1 MRLGSFN
8 FYFDFSLFLSWA
20 PLPPSG
26 GRNKLKF
33 NILEANHKKYD
44 LMRLKRNVKWVFVP
58 VWPDLAKFRHFGT
71 PLTIFGHFKRVHLV
85 YCKILRWFGQILYA
99 IGQIFIKVNGQRLS
113 KYSSYLVTMV
123 RSDASSVTRL
133 AEISPLW
140 QKIKSLWQIFESLYL
155 IWQNVEPTL
164 ANLLHYWANF
174 HCCSWPNIEKQSN
187 LLVTLDASATSRL
200 SSFVRI
206 SFNFKTRF
214 C

>member
-1 MRLGSFN
+1 MRNCSSPATKVLHGYNRHFCLHCRVESNRWRQKEEDIRRGS
-8 FYFDFSLFLSWA
+8 
-20 PLPPSG
+20 
-26 GRNKLKF
+26 KT
-33 NILEANHKKYD
+33 
-44 LMRLKRNVKWVFVP
+44 

-71 PLTIFGHFKRVHLV
+71 PLKIFGHFERLQVFG
-85 YCKILRWFGQILYA
+85 KILRWFGQILYA

-206 SFNFKTRF
+206 SFNFKTRL